1 MSLLRGLV
9 GRNVHTEHNS
19 KSRGKERKKER
30 KEKKKK
36 REDNSNS
43 KQLYKKIKI
52 CVVETSFLHTR
63 LFLY

>member
-30 KEKKKK
+30 KEKKK
-36 REDNSNS
+36 RE
-43 KQLYKKIKI
+43 KKIAIASNYIK
-52 CVVETSFLHTR
+52 R
-63 LFLY
+63 